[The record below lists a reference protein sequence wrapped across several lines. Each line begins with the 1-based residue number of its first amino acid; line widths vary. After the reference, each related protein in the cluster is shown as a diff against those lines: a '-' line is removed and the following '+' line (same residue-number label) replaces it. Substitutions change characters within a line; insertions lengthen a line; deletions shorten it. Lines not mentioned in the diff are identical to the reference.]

1 MFKNCCGC
9 QSKKANYKES
19 DEDEDEEETKEKEND
34 NQINNAIEQTNEATA
49 DVIAQ
54 KEKIIEGKIEDE
66 KKVET
71 AAPPDTDREA
81 VPEIVQRKTS
91 LKKPK
96 PRLSISTE
104 VKIIPS
110 NFPED
115 LEDVAGEEEEEEI
128 RKKEEGEEE
137 EEDEDEPPEEIKI
150 TIKNIDGK
158 VIKKSLTDES
168 PRKLSPPASET
179 DRPTSPLSDE
189 VFVASEQ
196 GGLELPLHNLGVKV
210 DVIEKQAAACGL
222 EIPVSPRGQMPTPHP
237 AKRSSMPAVL
247 PRWLSEEEDE
257 HGGTHEPPATPV
269 SFFFFFKKII
279 TRKIRKERKIR
290 GKRKRDDFKR
300 WENKAFLLLCFSTS
314 LCFQEIFFVI
324 LVFFLF

>member
-9 QSKKANYKES
+9 QSKKTNRKES

-49 DVIAQ
+49 EVIAQ
-54 KEKIIEGKIEDE
+54 KEKITDGKIEDE
-66 KKVET
+66 KKMET
-71 AAPPDTDREA
+71 APDREA

-115 LEDVAGEEEEEEI
+115 LEDLDQEEEEEETT
-128 RKKEEGEEE
+128 RKEEDEEDDEEE
-137 EEDEDEPPEEIKI
+137 EEEGGAEEIKI

-158 VIKKSLTDES
+158 IIKKSLTDES
-168 PRKLSPPASET
+168 PGKLSPHASET

-210 DVIEKQAAACGL
+210 DVIEKQALACGL
-222 EIPVSPRGQMPTPHP
+222 DIPLSPRGQMPTPHP
-237 AKRSSMPAVL
+237 VKRGSMPAVL

-269 SFFFFFKKII
+269 SF
-279 TRKIRKERKIR
+279 
-290 GKRKRDDFKR
+290 
-300 WENKAFLLLCFSTS
+300 LY
-314 LCFQEIFFVI
+314 
-324 LVFFLF
+324 LF